1 MQHLDEGTI
10 HAWLDGALS
19 PEEAARADAHV
30 KECSQCAAAVAEA
43 RGFIAAS
50 SRILTALDN
59 APRGVI
65 PASAPKKRFD
75 PMVWRIAATVMVVA
89 AGTLVVVRSQNNAVP
104 SEATVADSAM
114 VLSAPTSAQAA
125 PMTVTPTPNTGTK
138 GQGVPSIAPPPAVDQ
153 SMRRAA
159 DLPSARNSGNGGE
172 GKSRVDVPVAE
183 RGFAAPGQN
192 NVSQKVAAPEI
203 AAATP
208 APPPPPS
215 VLAAPSMADA
225 AMDRATPRDTLKVVG
240 TPRRIGARVT
250 IYEIAPGDTVT
261 LTESVATTLSSV
273 VVTGAGTTTRMAP
286 QSAGKAAAA
295 APRREEVRATSAA
308 DSQAAPTAISGAVA
322 GSPIPGARL
331 GTLNSLKSISWVDP
345 VTGATLTLSG
355 RVSET
360 RLQQTRFRIERERA
374 AAAAKKTP

>member
-10 HAWLDGALS
+10 HAWLDGALN
-19 PEEAARADAHV
+19 PEEAAKAEAHV
-30 KECSQCAAAVAEA
+30 NDCPQCAAAVAEA

-65 PASAPKKRFD
+65 PATAPKKRFD

-89 AGTLVVVRSQNNAVP
+89 AGTLVVVRNRNNASR

-114 VLSAPTSAQAA
+114 ILSAPASATAA
-125 PMTVTPTPNTGTK
+125 PMTATQSPSAAPGSVS
-138 GQGVPSIAPPPAVDQ
+138 GVVAPAPPVATAQ

-159 DLPSARNSGNGGE
+159 DLPAVTEKRSEVKPLA
-172 GKSRVDVPVAE
+172 DAPVGE
-183 RGFAAPGQN
+183 RGFIGGGREN
-192 NVSQKVAAPEI
+192 LNQKVAAPEV
-203 AAATP
+203 AAVT
-208 APPPPPS
+208 PPPPA
-215 VLAAPSMADA
+215 VLAAPRMADA
-225 AMDRATPRDTLKVVG
+225 VAMDQATARDTLKVVS

-250 IYEIAPGDTVT
+250 VYEIAPGDTVT
-261 LTESVATTLSSV
+261 LTESVPLALSSV
-273 VVTGAGTTTRMAP
+273 VVTGAGTATRMAAP
-286 QSAGKAAAA
+286 QTAGKAAAA
-295 APRREEVRATSAA
+295 PRRDEARPTNAP
-308 DSQAAPTAISGAVA
+308 DSQPAPTTISGAVA
-322 GSPIPGARL
+322 GSPVPSGRAE
-331 GTLNSLKSISWVDP
+331 TLNGLKSITWVDP

-355 RVSET
+355 RISEA